1 MLLLLIQQ
9 VFLLQRALNPWN
21 YPFISFYFHK
31 ASFLLSDDLATMYVI
46 ETSESKYMLS
56 FL

>member
-9 VFLLQRALNPWN
+9 IFLLQRALNPWN

-31 ASFLLSDDLATMYVI
+31 ASFLLSDDLATIYVI